1 MAMQPSRDCTELIK
15 ESEGLHYKLADGT
28 IAAYA
33 DPVGVWTIG
42 YGSIY
47 HLDDNRPVRRG
58 DIITR
63 NTAELWLNQEINEKA
78 AAVNNLSKVPLT
90 QGMFDALVSFT
101 FNFGDGAL
109 KQSTLLRKL
118 NGKDYEGAAR
128 EFDRW
133 IHGGGKVLPGLVIRR
148 NREEALFRRDGF
160 PGDDVEIPWT
170 GSVELVENPYQPPQL
185 PLKIQRTLKE
195 GSVGEDCY
203 ILNCSLARLG
213 YLKTGGK
220 QPNSYTT
227 VTKGAVEWLQGDSD
241 LAVDGK
247 FGSKTKAA
255 LSAAIAKAD
264 KPLPDPV
271 TGKVYCRLTRTRR
284 VNASGLE
291 LLSLDFVSPKGNVV
305 DSISVVSGAPGA
317 QNFRLLADGIPG
329 SLEPI
334 PQSRYYIAD
343 IDWAGAKDDYGV
355 AHSHDSNGIGPVFV
369 DLIRTLPIRDRER
382 DRKGGRDAFG
392 FHADWNFITEGHSPG
407 SAGCVC
413 PTSMKDLQEL
423 VRLLRLYDPRDLFV
437 DWGLL

>member
-1 MAMQPSRDCTELIK
+1 VATQPSRDCTELIK
-15 ESEGLHYKLADGT
+15 ESEGLHYKSANGT

-47 HLDDNRPVRRG
+47 HLDDNRPVRKG
-58 DIITR
+58 DVISR
-63 NTAELWLNQEINEKA
+63 NTAELWLNREIDEKA
-78 AAVNNLSKVPLT
+78 KAVNDLCKVSLT

-101 FNFGDGAL
+101 FNLGRKAL
-109 KQSTLLRKL
+109 ADSTLLRKL

-148 NREEALFRRDGF
+148 NREETLFRRDGF

-170 GSVELVENPYQPPQL
+170 GSVTLVENPYQSPKL
-185 PLKIQRTLKE
+185 PLAIQRTLKE

-203 ILNCSLARLG
+203 ILNCGLARLG
-213 YLKTGGK
+213 YLKTGGN

-247 FGSKTKAA
+247 FGPTTKAA

-271 TGKVYCRLTRTRR
+271 TGKVYCRLTRTRG
-284 VNASGLE
+284 VSANGLE

-305 DSISVVSGAPGA
+305 DSLNVVSGAPRA
-317 QNFRLLADGIPG
+317 QSFRLLTDGIPG

-343 IDWAGAKDDYGV
+343 IDWAGAKDDYTKE
-355 AHSHDSNGIGPVFV
+355 HFHKDNGIGPVFV
-369 DLIRTLPIRDRER
+369 NLIRTVPIKDRER
-382 DRKGGRDAFG
+382 NIGERDDFG
-392 FHADWNFITEGHSPG
+392 FHADWNFIKEGHSPG

-413 PTSMKDLQEL
+413 PTSIKDLQEL